1 MKTLIA
7 GGALLLLLAGCSAAP
22 APIATFGLGDQAV
35 TIAQAVRACRAT
47 SAQQVPASATGI
59 ASVATCSINGS
70 QVDFVVWSDLATQ
83 KAQGPVATAT
93 TESYVAHGDGW
104 DAVTHSPGQVSS
116 QKVIA
121 AAIVSFVGGTVV
133 HVRG

>member
-7 GGALLLLLAGCSAAP
+7 GGALLLLLAGCSATP

-35 TIAQAVRACRAT
+35 SIAQAVRACRAT
-47 SAQQVPASATGI
+47 SEQPVPAGATGI

-70 QVDFVVWSDLATQ
+70 QVDFVVWTDLAAQ

-93 TESYVAHGDGW
+93 TETYVAHGSGW
-104 DAVTHSPGQVSS
+104 DAVTHDSGQVGT

-121 AAIVSFVGGTVV
+121 AAIVSFVGGTGV